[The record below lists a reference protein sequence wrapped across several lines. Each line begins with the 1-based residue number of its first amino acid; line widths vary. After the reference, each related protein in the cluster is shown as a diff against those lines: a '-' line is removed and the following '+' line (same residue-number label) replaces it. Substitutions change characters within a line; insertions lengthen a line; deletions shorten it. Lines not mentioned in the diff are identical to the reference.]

1 MPKLSQSWVVKT
13 QIFNVTMAE
22 NNFTK
27 FHIFVSDV
35 YNFWPIVIKLGQI
48 WDFCIAI
55 RTTPKF
61 LKSEEI
67 CPSYGL
73 ITEENFLD
81 HFSCAFHP
89 FFWGIFFSGQFQCL
103 MIELQHHAIYENF
116 CFWSEFFKNA
126 IIFLMGQKL
135 HPGDHFKGVRPKIMP
150 KMANFVMP
158 WSW

>member
-1 MPKLSQSWVVKT
+1 MPKLSQRWVVKT
-13 QIFNVTMAE
+13 QVFNVTTAS
-22 NNFTK
+22 NYFTN
-27 FHIFVSDV
+27 FHIFVSGV

-89 FFWGIFFSGQFQCL
+89 FFSGIFFQWTISMPYDWATASCHIWKFLLLVWIFQKC
-103 MIELQHHAIYENF
+103 IN
-116 CFWSEFFKNA
+116 
-126 IIFLMGQKL
+126 IFDGT
-135 HPGDHFKGVRPKIMP
+135 KIAP
-150 KMANFVMP
+150 RRSFQRRQT
-158 WSW
+158 